1 MPGLPPHPDVDV
13 LSNQEVWSGRYPLQL
28 VKFRQRRF
36 DGAMSKER
44 TWELWRRG
52 RAAAALPYD
61 PVRDQVVLM
70 EQFRLPALAA
80 GMEPVLVEVPAGLC
94 DGDETPEATIRRE
107 IEEEISLPA
116 EELELIGEFLLS
128 PGACDERCTIYAA
141 RVSAPDAGP
150 DGIVGSGG
158 LAGESEDIRIRV
170 RPAQEAIAD
179 AIAGHYANSVT
190 AISLLWLAAKRDWLR
205 ATWNGAS
212 AAGQAG

>member
-1 MPGLPPHPDVDV
+1 MPGIPPHPDVDI
-13 LSNQEVWSGRYPLQL
+13 LSSQEVWSGRYPLQL

-61 PVRDQVVLM
+61 PATDRVVLM

-80 GMEPVLVEVPAGLC
+80 GMEPVLMEVPAGLC
-94 DGDETPEATIRRE
+94 DGDETPETTIRRE
-107 IEEEISLPA
+107 IQEEIGLSA
-116 EELELIGEFLLS
+116 EGLELVGEFLLS

-141 RVSAPDAGP
+141 RVAAPETGP

-170 RPAQEAIAD
+170 RAAGDAIAD

-190 AISLLWLAAKRDWLR
+190 VISLLWLAAKRDWLR
-205 ATWNGAS
+205 ATWNGS
-212 AAGQAG
+212 TNPGQAG